1 MTATAAD
8 LVATIRD
15 LVNGVHGA
23 HDRAVDLLARLDPDP
38 STCPSDEPTG
48 DTAVDA
54 VDTVVTI
61 LLEQDWRSGETEYE
75 YGRDGF
81 EPVNPGLW
89 DIDVR
94 PAAEQ
99 IVAALTG

>member
-1 MTATAAD
+1 MTANATD

-23 HDRAVDLLARLDPDP
+23 HDRAVDLLARLDPAPSTDP
-38 STCPSDEPTG
+38 SDGPTG

-54 VDTVVTI
+54 VVTI

-75 YGRDGF
+75 HGRDGL